1 MCNSGVTRT
10 FGWKLSD
17 TESVM
22 RQWIARLL
30 IVVSAGVLGGCASS
44 HELPSPKGAW
54 EPVNCVPAVEGES

>member
-44 HELPSPKGAW
+44 HELPSPKVRG
-54 EPVNCVPAVEGES
+54 SR